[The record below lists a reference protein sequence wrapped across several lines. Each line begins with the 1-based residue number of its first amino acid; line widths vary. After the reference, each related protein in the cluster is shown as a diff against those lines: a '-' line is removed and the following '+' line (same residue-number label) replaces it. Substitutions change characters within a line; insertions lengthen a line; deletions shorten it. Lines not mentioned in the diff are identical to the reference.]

1 MRRRREKCSI
11 KMRMERRSGKEEIK
25 KIYEKVGEKGQIKK
39 VDSVINMGS
48 REREGERDIIEKR
61 KRVIKMEKKGR

>member
-1 MRRRREKCSI
+1 
-11 KMRMERRSGKEEIK
+11 MERRSGKEEIK

>member
-11 KMRMERRSGKEEIK
+11 KMKMESGKEEIK

>member
-25 KIYEKVGEKGQIKK
+25 KIYEKVGEKG
-39 VDSVINMGS
+39 
-48 REREGERDIIEKR
+48 
-61 KRVIKMEKKGR
+61 

>member
-1 MRRRREKCSI
+1 
-11 KMRMERRSGKEEIK
+11 MRMERRSGKEEIK

>member
-1 MRRRREKCSI
+1 
-11 KMRMERRSGKEEIK
+11 MRMESGKEEIK

>member
-1 MRRRREKCSI
+1 
-11 KMRMERRSGKEEIK
+11 MESGKEEIK

>member
-1 MRRRREKCSI
+1 M
-11 KMRMERRSGKEEIK
+11 KMESGKEEIK